1 MTPEPIERL
10 RLDVGRTMRRIG
22 DLLGDFDRLQDDLGR
37 ALPSLGELSHAERVE
52 AVSALLGFDATLQQR
67 LREASRELAT
77 LLEKLNEGDS
87 QLSAEQWLRNR
98 LDELK

>member
-52 AVSALLGFDATLQQR
+52 AVSALLGSTRRSSSASARRRASLQPCWRSSTRATR
-67 LREASRELAT
+67 SCRPNSGYEI
-77 LLEKLNEGDS
+77 DS
-87 QLSAEQWLRNR
+87 MS
-98 LDELK
+98 